1 MREKGF
7 LCFLFVKME
16 RNFDMDMAN
25 IMEMQSKHQMA
36 MNILTRKNNISGN
49 RRAMSGMQ
57 TSTISNILSTQKK
70 NAFGFIAV
78 EISAD
83 MVHQYYG
90 DTKISGTNPNAK
102 TAGSKA
108 EKDFVEIDSEKV
120 KAVELPKNFDEL
132 KELNVYYHGKMISEY
147 ELVQTA
153 VAAGK
158 LEVDVDTKNVYGI
171 GREAFNLMIR
181 DEAAAKYAWSDT
193 LYSEDGRYTFTKDED
208 GRLKMHFVDDEGM
221 GASVEDIANWL
232 MSGTPCRN
240 IETRYLHY
248 LQSVDPDLY
257 NAARRIG
264 SEVQTNTIMNGLYET
279 GVIGEKQNDY
289 DMGLLGMLFGK
300 DAGEMRLS
308 LQDCKRNGNF
318 LPLLDSYQ
326 PSGAD
331 ALLKLRLKQSEQTN
345 GGVV

>member
-1 MREKGF
+1 
-7 LCFLFVKME
+7 
-16 RNFDMDMAN
+16 MDITSA
-25 IMEMQSKHQMA
+25 MEMQSKHQMA
-36 MNILTRKNNISGN
+36 MNILTRKNNASGN
-49 RRAMSGMQ
+49 RRTMGGIS
-57 TSTISNILSTQKK
+57 TSTISRTFSAQKK
-70 NAFGFIAV
+70 NAFGFVAV

-90 DTKISGTNPNAK
+90 DAKIRGTNPNAK

-108 EKDFVEIDSEKV
+108 EKDFAEVDPEKV
-120 KAVELPKNFDEL
+120 KAVELPKSFDAL
-132 KELNVYYHGKMISEY
+132 KDGNVYYHGKMISEY

-153 VAAGK
+153 VVAGK
-158 LEVDVDTKNVYGI
+158 LEVDTDARSGWAAAH
-171 GREAFNLMIR
+171 EAFNVMIR

-193 LYSEDGRYTFTKDED
+193 LYSEDGHYTFTKDGN
-208 GRLKMHFVDDEGM
+208 GRLKMHYIDDMGV
-221 GASVEDIANWL
+221 GASVEDIANWV

-240 IETRYLHY
+240 IETRYLNY
-248 LQSVDPDLY
+248 LRRVDPDLY
-257 NAARRIG
+257 NAAQRIG
-264 SEVQTNTIMNGLYET
+264 SEVRTNTIMNGLYEA

-300 DAGEMRLS
+300 DAGGMRLS

-318 LPLLDSYQ
+318 LSLLDSYQ

-331 ALLKLRLKQSEQTN
+331 ALLKLRMKQADQTN